1 MSFHKTHLIYASEMQ
16 HVIIPFRPFSWI
28 SLIRTQYSA
37 PIKLQLVCCVLI
49 VHKSSILIP
58 VAKRERAMYMS
69 LTV

>member
-16 HVIIPFRPFSWI
+16 HVIIPFSWI

-69 LTV
+69 LNV

>member
-16 HVIIPFRPFSWI
+16 HVIIPFSWI

>member
-16 HVIIPFRPFSWI
+16 HVIIPFSWI

-58 VAKRERAMYMS
+58 LAKRERAMYMS